1 MKQIRKDYLL
11 ERYCIISEKRGKR
24 PHDFKRKIEISKGID
39 YFAPENENLTPK
51 ETYRVGNKIWQIRTF
66 PNKFAA
72 VENKGKKEFETHD
85 NYYKFAAAYGFHEV
99 IVETRSKIKM
109 LSDLSEEHVV
119 KVLETY
125 SQRIDALEKKKGI
138 KYVTVFKNKGSEAGT
153 SIIHS
158 HSQLIAYNQI
168 PPLVKEKIEKSTKG
182 HCKYCEII
190 EKEQNSER
198 KILETENIAS
208 FTPYCS
214 IEPYHAMIFPKR
226 HVKRLSELN
235 KQEKLDIA
243 KAIIKILGKL
253 KEINASYNLILHYSP
268 RKENL
273 HLQIEIIP
281 RLAIWAGFE
290 LGTGTYIISV
300 SPETAAE
307 YYRK

>member
-1 MKQIRKDYLL
+1 MKQIRKDYIL

-24 PHDFKRKIEISKGID
+24 PHDFKRKIELNKGID
-39 YFAPENENLTPK
+39 YFSPENEKLTPK
-51 ETYRVGNKIWQIRTF
+51 ETYRVGNKLWQIRTF
-66 PNKFAA
+66 PNKFSA
-72 VENKGKKEFETHD
+72 VENKGKKEFETH
-85 NYYKFAAAYGFHEV
+85 NKYYKFATAYGFHEV
-99 IVETRSKIKM
+99 IVETRSKTKM

-125 SQRIDALEKKKGI
+125 SQRIETLEKKKGV

-153 SIIHS
+153 SILHS

-168 PPLVKEKIEKSTKG
+168 PPLVKEKIEKSTKK

-226 HVKRLSELN
+226 HVKRISELN
-235 KQEKLDIA
+235 EQEKKDIA

-253 KEINASYNLILHYSP
+253 KKINASYNLILHYSP
-268 RKENL
+268 KKENL